1 MGIREQ
7 CLFHMQQSQS
17 RHFNPFSLIIVIM
30 CKLVISTEKNCEK
43 FELKCISYFLS
54 WCSDTPYAEH
64 SVMSYGSLDL
74 ATPEPTGLASSYS
87 YCALAAAVPVPGAL
101 EDTPVFPVLVGV
113 FMSPI
118 SSYS

>member
-1 MGIREQ
+1 MGTWEQ
-7 CLFHMQQSQS
+7 CLFHMQQS
-17 RHFNPFSLIIVIM
+17 H
-30 CKLVISTEKNCEK
+30 TEKNCEK
-43 FELKCISYFLS
+43 FELKCINYFLS
-54 WCSDTPYAEH
+54 WCACSDTPYAEH
-64 SVMSYGSLDL
+64 NVMSYGSLDL
-74 ATPEPTGLASSYS
+74 ATPEPTGLTSSYS